1 MSVWFLKKKLGKMK
15 KAFYNYFK
23 EIFDRSLYYGMNYN
37 AHWNRN
43 FEAVS
48 PQASDCASQF
58 ITWFNLVN
66 ILWKKYEPYWERPPG
81 RRGEAASY
89 YHVVLTLKWWKP
101 PKNATFHT
109 FDGCKKFLV
118 GCLTS
123 WLVSKVALHPRE
135 LLEKIWGQ

>member
-1 MSVWFLKKKLGKMK
+1 MK

-66 ILWKKYEPYWERPPG
+66 ILWKKYEPYWERPLG
-81 RRGEAASY
+81 RRGEAASSEDIDEN
-89 YHVVLTLKWWKP
+89 VDP
-101 PKNATFHT
+101 F
-109 FDGCKKFLV
+109 
-118 GCLTS
+118 
-123 WLVSKVALHPRE
+123 
-135 LLEKIWGQ
+135 

>member
-1 MSVWFLKKKLGKMK
+1 
-15 KAFYNYFK
+15 
-23 EIFDRSLYYGMNYN
+23 MNYN

-81 RRGEAASY
+81 RRGEAASWHTCPILSFWNNIEMFKTCFRLQNAFWKFSDCSNPFTSPNFKRLY
-89 YHVVLTLKWWKP
+89 SLTEQLFKIMMMKNLQKLK
-101 PKNATFHT
+101 TSSIHHT
-109 FDGCKKFLV
+109 FILKPF
-118 GCLTS
+118 
-123 WLVSKVALHPRE
+123 
-135 LLEKIWGQ
+135 WGV

>member
-1 MSVWFLKKKLGKMK
+1 MAYWVYDFWRKNLVKMK

-81 RRGEAASY
+81 RRGEAASFF
-89 YHVVLTLKWWKP
+89 HMVP
-101 PKNATFHT
+101 PYNNFCKNLNF
-109 FDGCKKFLV
+109 FIWSPLV
-118 GCLTS
+118 R
-123 WLVSKVALHPRE
+123 LVFFSKNIYFF
-135 LLEKIWGQ
+135 IWSPLIFF

>member
-1 MSVWFLKKKLGKMK
+1 MYEFWRKNLVKMK

-48 PQASDCASQF
+48 PQASDCTSQF

-81 RRGEAASY
+81 RRGEAASLKY
-89 YHVVLTLKWWKP
+89 IVEGVLNYHKSFFLSKIQSWAFPWIFYECLKMFSRWDTGVR
-101 PKNATFHT
+101 KNFH
-109 FDGCKKFLV
+109 
-118 GCLTS
+118 
-123 WLVSKVALHPRE
+123 WN
-135 LLEKIWGQ
+135 